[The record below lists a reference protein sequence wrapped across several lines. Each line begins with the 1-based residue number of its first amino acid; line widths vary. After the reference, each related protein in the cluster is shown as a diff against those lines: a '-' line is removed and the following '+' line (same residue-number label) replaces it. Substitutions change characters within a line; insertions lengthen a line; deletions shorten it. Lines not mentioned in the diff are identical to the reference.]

1 MPRLLAFVTNGAL
14 LGIKPIRRDAEHVV
28 ALDAD
33 AVDDRTD
40 DGAGLGRFVRATRR
54 RSASFLRDALS
65 GHWRIL
71 ARCGISSI
79 GLRHPEDTK
88 DASVRSEQGSIQRMV
103 EA

>member
-1 MPRLLAFVTNGAL
+1 MLRRERASSLVAVGTLF
-14 LGIKPIRRDAEHVV
+14 GIKPIGSDAEHVV

-33 AVDDRTD
+33 AMDDRTD

-65 GHWRIL
+65 GHGRIL

-79 GLRHPEDTK
+79 GAT
-88 DASVRSEQGSIQRMV
+88 ASRGYKGRIC
-103 EA
+103 